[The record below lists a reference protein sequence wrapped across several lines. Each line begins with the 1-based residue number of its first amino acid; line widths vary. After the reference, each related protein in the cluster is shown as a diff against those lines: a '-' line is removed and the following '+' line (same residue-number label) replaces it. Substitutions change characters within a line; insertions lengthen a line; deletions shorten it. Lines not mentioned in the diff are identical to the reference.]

1 MTSLRSES
9 SSTDFK
15 VRTRLSSSWV
25 AFRCILRGLPLFFAA
40 NPGTPLR
47 VLCIIA
53 FDLVFS
59 LRNARGLSKRCIS
72 NLALF
77 LDFGA
82 CLNAAMD
89 GKRFCPAEFRKLQGS
104 LENARLGHTAN
115 DYLRSIQQL
124 ELKRPVAFRDH
135 LQSEDTLRY
144 RENIVGLNL
153 TFLAL
158 LSLECGSLEQCLKA
172 THADHDL
179 SLLFRIVM
187 QCQIIDDVFDYS
199 KDVRQRL
206 PGFLTASA
214 RLGESF
220 DMTWNAARR
229 YASGHSCSR
238 IGSLFPLQTA
248 LFIVSVTAKTLII
261 LGRWRQRSQIAKMN
275 SYELP
280 VPGT

>member
-1 MTSLRSES
+1 M
-9 SSTDFK
+9 
-15 VRTRLSSSWV
+15 
-25 AFRCILRGLPLFFAA
+25 
-40 NPGTPLR
+40 
-47 VLCIIA
+47 
-53 FDLVFS
+53 
-59 LRNARGLSKRCIS
+59 
-72 NLALF
+72 F

-82 CLNAAMD
+82 CLNAALD
-89 GKRFCPAEFRKLQGS
+89 GKKFCPAEFQRLQDS
-104 LENARLGHTAN
+104 LENAGLANIAN
-115 DYLRSIQQL
+115 DYVCSIQQL
-124 ELKRPVAFRDH
+124 ELKRPEAFRDH

-144 RENIVGLNL
+144 RESIVGLNL
-153 TFLAL
+153 TFLIM
-158 LSLECGSLEQCLKA
+158 LSLEYGSLEECLRA
-172 THADHDL
+172 THADDDL
-179 SLLFRIVM
+179 KLLFRIVM

-229 YASGHSCSR
+229 YASGHSSSR
-238 IGSLFPLQTA
+238 ISSLFPLQAA
-248 LFIVSVTAKTLII
+248 LFLVSMIAKTLII